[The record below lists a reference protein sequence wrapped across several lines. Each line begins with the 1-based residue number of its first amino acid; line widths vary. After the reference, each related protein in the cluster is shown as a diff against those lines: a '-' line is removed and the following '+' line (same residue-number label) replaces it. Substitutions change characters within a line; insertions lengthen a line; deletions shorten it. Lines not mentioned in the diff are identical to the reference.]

1 MTDGGEPTLMQPGVL
16 ASAWRHRVVVA
27 IIIAAFALGAI
38 LLSLF
43 RTSSYEALATIVL
56 EDPEATVALGTDQA
70 VSGDRLVANQLEVVQ
85 SGLVATRAAELA
97 SAEGYDLSPGEILG
111 RSTFSTLRGTDVI
124 VIGFTGPDPG
134 EAEAIANSI
143 VVAYDQVQREQRR
156 EANASVESRLD
167 QADRLLKDELASI
180 NEQIELL
187 RAGRSLGL
195 KIDQILTRISQLQQ
209 QLSET
214 ADPVIRD
221 SILAVLDQEDRQL
234 EILRNAAEVESEGA
248 DLAALIASRDAV
260 LARLAGIEIQ
270 RSDIELQTEIEGS
283 GISFYSPAA
292 AAEVSSGAGL
302 VFTTLG
308 GLFVGALVAL
318 GVAYA
323 LANWR
328 RGFAAWDEPET
339 LLGIPFL
346 AEIPEF
352 GTESETAFP
361 VRDSPRSVTAE
372 AFRFAAANIDFRLK
386 GESFKCVY
394 FASAVTGDG
403 KSTLVANIAAAA
415 ARTKKVLVI
424 DADFG
429 SQAVSKILVGDF
441 SMHPGLTELTAGKV
455 DVQAAITPV
464 PLADGVDLH
473 LLGRGMD
480 RVTAPEFFGGRN
492 LDGTIRDLSMYYDL
506 IFIDGPPLLQ
516 VAYASTL
523 SRLAAAT
530 VVVIPHGA
538 SVRSGSELARRLHFL
553 DTNVLGYVYNQAPTR
568 EVADS
573 TGGSMR
579 DILGDRGLVEPVQSR
594 RSGGRP

>member
-1 MTDGGEPTLMQPGVL
+1 MTDGGEPTLTQPGVL

-27 IIIAAFALGAI
+27 VIIAAFTLAAV
-38 LLSLF
+38 LLSLV
-43 RTSSYEALATIVL
+43 RPSSYEALATIVL
-56 EDPEATVALGTDQA
+56 EDPEATVALGTEQA

-97 SAEGYDLSPGEILG
+97 RAEGYDLSPGEILG
-111 RSTFSTLRGTDVI
+111 RSSFSTLRGTDVI
-124 VIGFTGPDPG
+124 VIGFTAPDPA
-134 EAEAIANSI
+134 EAEAVANSI
-143 VVAYDQVQREQRR
+143 VLAYDQVQREQRR
-156 EANASVESRLD
+156 EANASVDSRLD
-167 QADRLLKDELASI
+167 QADALLREELASI
-180 NEQIELL
+180 NEQIDLI
-187 RAGRSLGL
+187 RADRSLGL
-195 KIDQILTRISQLQQ
+195 KIEQVLTRIAQLQQ
-209 QLSET
+209 QLAQT
-214 ADPVIRD
+214 NDPTTRE

-234 EILRNAAEVESEGA
+234 EILRSAAEVESEGA
-248 DLAALIASRDAV
+248 DLASLIASRDSV

-302 VFTTLG
+302 VFTALG

-318 GVAYA
+318 GVAYT
-323 LANWR
+323 LATWR
-328 RGFAAWDEPET
+328 RGFAAWDEPES
-339 LLGIPFL
+339 LLAIPFL

-352 GTESETAFP
+352 GPDSETLFP
-361 VRDSPRSVTAE
+361 VRDSPRSVASE
-372 AFRFAAANIDFRLK
+372 AFRFAAANIDFRLR
-386 GESFKCVY
+386 GESFKSVY

-429 SQAVSKILVGDF
+429 SQSVSKLLVGDF
-441 SMHPGLTELTAGKV
+441 SMHPGLTELTAGSIGV
-455 DVQAAITPV
+455 EAAITPV
-464 PLADGVDLH
+464 PLSGGVDLH

-480 RVTAPEFFGGRN
+480 RITAPEFFGSRN
-492 LDGTIRDLSMYYDL
+492 LDGTIRDLSLSYDL

-523 SRLAAAT
+523 SRMAGAT

-553 DTNVLGYVYNQAPTR
+553 DANVIGYLYNQAPPR

-579 DILGDRGLVEPVQSR
+579 DILGDRGLVEPVRSR

>member
-1 MTDGGEPTLMQPGVL
+1 VTDGGEPTLIQPGVL
-16 ASAWRHRVVVA
+16 ASAWRHRVLVA
-27 IIIAAFALGAI
+27 IIVGAFGLGAI
-38 LLSLF
+38 LLGVLRPS
-43 RTSSYEALATIVL
+43 TYEALATIVL
-56 EDPEATVALGTDQA
+56 EDPGATLVLGTDQA

-85 SGLVATRAAELA
+85 SGLVATRAAELVNA
-97 SAEGYDLSPGEILG
+97 AGHGLTPGEILS
-111 RSTFSTLRGTDVI
+111 RSSFSTLRGTDVI
-124 VIGFTGPDPG
+124 VIGFSGPDPD
-134 EAEAIANSI
+134 EAEAVANSI

-156 EANASVESRLD
+156 EANASVEARLD
-167 QADRLLKDELASI
+167 QADALLRSELASI
-180 NEQIELL
+180 NEQIDLL
-187 RAGRSLGL
+187 RADRSLGL
-195 KIDQILTRISQLQQ
+195 KIDQVLTRIAQLQQ

-214 ADPVIRD
+214 TDPETRELLI
-221 SILAVLDQEDRQL
+221 SVLDQEDRQL
-234 EILRNAAEVESEGA
+234 EILRSAAEVESERA
-248 DLAALIASRDAV
+248 DLAALIDSRDSV
-260 LARLAGIEIQ
+260 VFRLAEIETQ

-302 VFTTLG
+302 IFTTLA

-318 GVAYA
+318 GVAYT
-323 LANWR
+323 LSNWR
-328 RGFAAWDEPET
+328 RGFAAWDEPES

-346 AEIPEF
+346 AEIPQF
-352 GTESETAFP
+352 GADSETLFP
-361 VRDSPRSVTAE
+361 VRDNPRSVTAE

-386 GESFKCVY
+386 GEVLKSVY
-394 FASAVTGDG
+394 VASAVTGDG

-441 SMHPGLTELTAGKV
+441 SMHPGLTELTAGRI
-455 DVQAAITPV
+455 DIRAAVLPV
-464 PLADGVDLH
+464 PLSGGVELH
-473 LLGRGMD
+473 LLGRGME
-480 RVTAPEFFGGRN
+480 RVTAPEFFGSS
-492 LDGTIRDLSMYYDL
+492 DFEGTIRDLSTTYDL

-523 SRLAAAT
+523 SRLAGVT

-553 DTNVLGYVYNQAPTR
+553 DTNVIGYIYNQAPLR

-579 DILGDRGLVEPVQSR
+579 DILGDRGIVEPVRSR
-594 RSGGRP
+594 RSSRP

>member
-1 MTDGGEPTLMQPGVL
+1 
-16 ASAWRHRVVVA
+16 
-27 IIIAAFALGAI
+27 
-38 LLSLF
+38 
-43 RTSSYEALATIVL
+43 
-56 EDPEATVALGTDQA
+56 
-70 VSGDRLVANQLEVVQ
+70 
-85 SGLVATRAAELA
+85 
-97 SAEGYDLSPGEILG
+97 
-111 RSTFSTLRGTDVI
+111 VI
-124 VIGFTGPDPG
+124 VIGFTGPDPD

-180 NEQIELL
+180 TEQIDLL

-209 QLSET
+209 QLSGT
-214 ADPVIRD
+214 TDPEIRE

-234 EILRNAAEVESEGA
+234 EILRSAAEVESEGA
-248 DLAALIASRDAV
+248 DLAGLIDSRDTV
-260 LARLAGIEIQ
+260 LARLAGIETQ

-302 VFTTLG
+302 VFTTVG

-328 RGFAAWDEPET
+328 RGFAAWDEPES
-339 LLGIPFL
+339 LLAIPFL

-352 GTESETAFP
+352 GTDSETLFP

-372 AFRFAAANIDFRLK
+372 AFRFAAANIDFRLR
-386 GESFKCVY
+386 GESFKSVY

-441 SMHPGLTELTAGKV
+441 SMHPGLTELTAGKI

-480 RVTAPEFFGGRN
+480 RVTAPEFFGSRN
-492 LDGTIRDLSMYYDL
+492 LDGTIRDLAMSYDL

-523 SRLAAAT
+523 SRLAGTT
-530 VVVIPHGA
+530 VVVIPHRA

-553 DTNVLGYVYNQAPTR
+553 DTNVIGYIYNQAPPR

-579 DILGDRGLVEPVQSR
+579 DILGDRGMVEPVQGR